1 MKNFKSIDTVLSIL
15 VGNLLMAFAVEAF
28 IAPYGVILGG
38 ATGIGL
44 VIAHYSTLSLSMIVL
59 IVNVALFILGF
70 LILGKTFAL
79 STLAGTILYPLMLS
93 LFEHLHTG
101 PYTDNTLLAAIYGG
115 IIMGAGV
122 GLVLRVGSS
131 TGGTDIIALILN
143 KYTHLNLSIILGILD
158 VVIIAAQIPFSNSEQ
173 LLYGIIIVVLMTLLT
188 DRMMLLGSS
197 KIQIFIISSEYEQI
211 RNWILTEGDA
221 GATLFMIEKGYTRK
235 EEKSIMCIIPRRKLY
250 AVKQKVFEIDPKAF
264 MTIGEVNEVV
274 SNSREII

>member
-1 MKNFKSIDTVLSIL
+1 MKNLKSIDTFLSIII
-15 VGNLLMAFAVEAF
+15 GNMLMAFGVNAF

-44 VIAHYSTLSLSMIVL
+44 VITHISSWSLSTVVL
-59 IVNVALFILGF
+59 VVNVLLFIMGY

-93 LFEHLHTG
+93 LFEHLHIG
-101 PYTDNTLLAAIYGG
+101 PYTDNTLLATIYGG
-115 IIMGAGV
+115 IIMGAGI

-131 TGGTDIIALILN
+131 TGGTDIVALIIN
-143 KYTHLNLSIILGILD
+143 KFTHFNVSIILGALD
-158 VVIIAAQIPFSNSEQ
+158 AVIIAAQIPFSNAEQ
-173 LLYGIIIVVLMTLLT
+173 LLYGIIIVVLMTILT
-188 DRMMLLGSS
+188 DHMMLLGSS
-197 KIQIFIISSEYEQI
+197 KIQIFVISSEYEKI
-211 RNWILTEGDA
+211 REWILTEGDA

-250 AVKQKVFEIDPKAF
+250 AVRQKVFEIDPKAF
-264 MTIGEVNEVV
+264 MTISEVNEVV